1 MESDVR
7 LIDLEPPEM
16 LVGRI
21 KLEDRRFRVAYT
33 YTREAPTPITVVDE
47 SNGGLVSRIEMAD
60 GSLPYLVEGPDGTAY
75 LFGSEFKDL
84 FRMNKSDGTL
94 TKVVLMDLNEK
105 N

>member
-16 LVGRI
+16 LLGRI
-21 KLEDRRFRVAYT
+21 KLGDKRFRVAYT